1 LPLSLHI
8 FKPSK
13 PLKYKNM
20 TAGLDD
26 SNLHKGNSMN
36 NAG

>member
-1 LPLSLHI
+1 MQV
-8 FKPSK
+8 K

-26 SNLHKGNSMN
+26 LNLHKGNGMN